1 MFIMDVYFTLTSDLP
16 ELPHIVRV
24 IGPFA
29 FIAVLWLWIWMLND
43 FFRLRP
49 ASSPTLWGWL
59 LFLGIFL
66 GSIAYFFAVWR
77 PRNKP
82 HDA

>member
-1 MFIMDVYFTLTSDLP
+1 MDVYFTLTSDLP
-16 ELPHIVRV
+16 ELPFVVRV

-43 FFRLRP
+43 FFRRRP
-49 ASSPTLWGWL
+49 ASSPVLWGWL
-59 LFLGIFL
+59 LFLGVFF
-66 GSIAYFFAVWR
+66 GGIAYFFAVWR
-77 PRNKP
+77 PRNRP